1 MAWLIRPAKKIR
13 KRTKS
18 KNAQEVLDRLEH
30 FLNSGTEEPV
40 RILCGFWKDQGDALT
55 YQELREAVLSG
66 DLTEETYAD
75 WSNDYSNLVKER
87 LEGLWESAI
96 IHGSTSQPIMDPISG
111 IFEFNSQTPG
121 IREWIRD
128 RGATLVTNSTEAQR
142 QAIQY
147 LLAEKIQNKYTVD
160 ELAQLIRPCV
170 GLTIGQTSAAQKFY
184 DNMVENLKKEHPK
197 TKEEKIRAKALDKTS
212 KYAERLHRQRAMTIA
227 MTESAAAYNFGADQ
241 GIRQAQ
247 GDYLIGKCIKRW
259 STSGDDNVCTH
270 CDELEGEEVGM
281 EETFFSGNKVD
292 YTEGLFPP
300 LHPRCACAIEY
311 IEVETP
317 NVNPADPAMG
327 TDEFFDDRSN
337 GNAERILQTITENDT
352 PEEFVRKLNDIAGL
366 YTDNPS
372 AWSGIVHVTTNG
384 PSGKYVRSTGDITLN
399 IEKAEHK
406 TAIHEVLHSRTIY
419 DNTES
424 AEALASRKMNEGA
437 VEYLAEEICKDLGIP
452 FSATYTDVMHGLRSL
467 ASYGEADEL
476 RFAQVLFDTPYSR
489 RYNRIKAYGGRIMK
503 TKELSDD
510 QKADIA
516 KILSDLKGGL
526 KDGK

>member
-142 QAIQY
+142 QAVQY

-311 IEVETP
+311 IEVEAP
-317 NVNPADPAMG
+317 NINPADPSMG
-327 TDEFFDDRSN
+327 TDEFFEDRSN
-337 GNAERILQTITENDT
+337 GDAEGILNTITEEDS
-352 PEEFVRKLNDIAGL
+352 PEEFVRKLNDVVGL

-372 AWSGIVHVTTNG
+372 NWSGVVHLTKTG
-384 PSGKYVRSTGDITLN
+384 PGGVYHRDTGDITLN
-399 IEKAEHK
+399 TNKAGHK
-406 TAIHEVLHSRTIY
+406 TTIHELLHSRTVY
-419 DNTES
+419 DNTRS
-424 AEALASRKMNEGA
+424 LDALASRKMNEGA
-437 VEYLAEEICKDLGIP
+437 VEYLAEEICKDLRIP
-452 FSATYTDVMHGLRSL
+452 FDATYKGIVDEIRRL

-476 RFAQVLFDTPYSR
+476 RFAQVLFDTPFSQ
-489 RYNRIKAYGGRIMK
+489 RYNRIKAYSGRILK
-503 TKELSDD
+503 TKKLSEA
-510 QKADIA
+510 QRSDINT
-516 KILSDLKGGL
+516 IVSGLKGGL
-526 KDGK
+526 KRGK